1 MASVS
6 RPEPIEGVGMELVRE
21 WAPDAKPRAIIVL
34 VHGLGEHSGR
44 YERIGDQLADAGYF
58 VRAFDLIGFG
68 GTGGRRADID
78 DWSRYHDQIQGHMEW
93 AKGQGAP
100 VVLFGFS
107 MGGNL
112 ALGYTLEERPGPDL
126 LVLSA
131 PALDGGAAWQK
142 GIAPIAAK
150 LAPTV
155 RIPNGFKGEWFSRD
169 PLVGEAY
176 FADPLVETKSSTR
189 LGNAL
194 FVAMTSV
201 TQELDRLETPTLVL
215 HGGLDPIVPPQS
227 TAILGELE
235 GVERRLLPDLRH
247 EVFNEPEGP
256 EVLGEVIAWIDAR
269 I

>member
-1 MASVS
+1 MTSVS
-6 RPEPIEGVGMELVRE
+6 RPEPMEGVGMELVRE
-21 WAPDAKPRAIIVL
+21 WAPDEKPRAVIVL

-44 YERIGDQLADAGYF
+44 YERIGDQLAATGLF

-78 DWSRYHDQIQGHMEW
+78 DWSRYHDQIQRHVEW

-112 ALGYTLEERPGPDL
+112 ALGYTLDGRPRPEL

-142 GIAPIAAK
+142 GMAPIAAT
-150 LAPTV
+150 LAPTI
-155 RIPNGFKGEWFSRD
+155 RLPNGFKGDQLSRD
-169 PLVGEAY
+169 PQVGEAY
-176 FADPLVETKSSTR
+176 FSDSLVETKSSTR
-189 LGNAL
+189 LGNSL
-194 FVAMTSV
+194 FAAMTSV
-201 TQELDRLETPTLVL
+201 SQELDRLDVPTLVL
-215 HGGLDPIVPPQS
+215 HGGLDTIVPPQS
-227 TAILGELE
+227 TVILGELE
-235 GVERRLLPDLRH
+235 GVERKLLPGLRH

-256 EVLGEVIAWIDAR
+256 ELLGEVIAWIDAR
-269 I
+269 L